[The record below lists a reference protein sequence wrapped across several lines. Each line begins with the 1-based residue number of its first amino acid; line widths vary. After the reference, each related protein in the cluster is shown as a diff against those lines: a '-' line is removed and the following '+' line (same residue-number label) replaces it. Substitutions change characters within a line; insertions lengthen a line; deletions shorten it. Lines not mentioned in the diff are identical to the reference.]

1 MRCPRCNASA
11 AEGAAICAQCD
22 AVLDP
27 AKFAREHQEE
37 DDAAHESDADRTD
50 VGPAPTAAQAAQTAR
65 ARAAAAAARRAP
77 AAALRPAPSA
87 KGGAAEPRR
96 PYLADA
102 PGEAPPDPL
111 EEARRS
117 VDELAAFF
125 RSLTFADR
133 ASAGAS
139 LLLIFLCMLPWR
151 WTKADDDAIG
161 LVAAFPAALLSG
173 CVLGLVYFRA
183 RRATAALAVTLQ
195 RVQLFCAL
203 VLTAFCAW
211 FIRSSTDER
220 ILHGAGKVFTSVV
233 SSPDAAAYL
242 GCAAALVALFASAA
256 TAFGNR
262 SA

>member
-1 MRCPRCNASA
+1 VRCPRCNASA
-11 AEGAAICAQCD
+11 ADGAAICAKCD

-27 AKFAREHQEE
+27 ARFAREHQEVE
-37 DDAAHESDADRTD
+37 AAQGDEDRTD
-50 VGPAPTAAQAAQTAR
+50 VGPAPSAAQAAQAAR
-65 ARAAAAAARRAP
+65 ARAVAAAAKRAP
-77 AAALRPAPSA
+77 AAAALRPAPAA
-87 KGGAAEPRR
+87 KGTAGEPRR

-102 PGEAPPDPL
+102 PVEVQPDPL

-151 WTKADDDAIG
+151 WTKADEDAIG
-161 LVAAFPAALLSG
+161 LVAAFPAALLSA

-183 RRATAALAVTLQ
+183 RRATAALDATLQ

-211 FIRSSTDER
+211 FLRSSTDQR
-220 ILHGAGKVFTSVV
+220 ILHGAGKAFTSVV
-233 SSPDAAAYL
+233 SSPDTAAYL

-262 SA
+262 RA